1 MMKNRKKI
9 AIVAIA
15 ALVVLTL
22 IMSAVLRG
30 CSQEEQQDPTSSTGI
45 SQGEDKQPNDVTTKP
60 GEDTK
65 PGENTKPGDEVQDT
79 TPNETDSPG
88 PNNNKPGETEKP
100 GTGVEDPGTT
110 STTQPVKKTDP
121 ENGVDYTIPTNLRGT
136 AGDKL
141 STVSL
146 GDSNLVWLN
155 PDEKLSTN
163 KSQYEAKFE
172 ETSTKNEKVVTVM
185 ITVCKETPMEG
196 TDYTVPTNLKG
207 IVGDK
212 LSTVSLGDSNLIW
225 VNPDEVLTTNKT
237 RYEAK
242 FEATDTKGEL
252 VINVTVTV
260 SKKTP
265 IKGTDYSV
273 PTNLRGTAGSKLSTV
288 SLGNSHLVWVKPNET
303 LSIQKTEYEAKFVE
317 TDTMKEVTVMVK
329 VTVQRASSDDDNHG
343 GGGGGGTTNPPINPN
358 PPIGPGDDDDEG
370 SSSDNTQQGGGNGGN
385 GTTNP
390 GTGDS
395 GSGSGNGDSGDDDD
409 EGSSSDN
416 TQQGGGGNGGGG
428 TTNPGAGGSSG
439 GSGSSG
445 SGGSNDDD
453 EGSSSDSSEAGGAAD
468 DDDEGSSSDSSEVG
482 GGHGV
487 VNPGA
492 ASDEPEKENAFAPA
506 PAPSASTAIAD
517 DDDEGES
524 SETQQEGNT
533 TQNGEEAIKNL
544 GV

>member
-45 SQGEDKQPNDVTTKP
+45 SQGENKQPNDVTTKP

-121 ENGVDYTIPTNLRGT
+121 ENGVDYTIPTNLRGV

-141 STVSL
+141 SSVPL
-146 GDSNLVWLN
+146 GNNNLVWVN
-155 PDEKLSTN
+155 PNEVLSTN

-172 ETSTKNEKVVTVM
+172 ETSTKNEKVVTV
-185 ITVCKETPMEG
+185 TVTVSKRSPMEG

-252 VINVTVTV
+252 VINVTITV

-288 SLGNSHLVWVKPNET
+288 SLGNSHLVWVNPNET

-329 VTVQRASSDDDNHG
+329 VTVQRASSDDDDHG
-343 GGGGGGTTNPPINPN
+343 GGGDGGTTNPPINPN

-370 SSSDNTQQGGGNGGN
+370 SSSDNTQQGGGNGDG

>member
-1 MMKNRKKI
+1 M
-9 AIVAIA
+9 
-15 ALVVLTL
+15 
-22 IMSAVLRG
+22 
-30 CSQEEQQDPTSSTGI
+30 
-45 SQGEDKQPNDVTTKP
+45 
-60 GEDTK
+60 
-65 PGENTKPGDEVQDT
+65 
-79 TPNETDSPG
+79 
-88 PNNNKPGETEKP
+88 
-100 GTGVEDPGTT
+100 
-110 STTQPVKKTDP
+110 
-121 ENGVDYTIPTNLRGT
+121 
-136 AGDKL
+136 
-141 STVSL
+141 SL

-185 ITVCKETPMEG
+185 VTVCKETPMER

-329 VTVQRASSDDDNHG
+329 VTVQRAPSDDDDHG
-343 GGGGGGTTNPPINPN
+343 GGGGGGTTNPP
-358 PPIGPGDDDDEG
+358 
-370 SSSDNTQQGGGNGGN
+370 
-385 GTTNP
+385 
-390 GTGDS
+390 
-395 GSGSGNGDSGDDDD
+395 
-409 EGSSSDN
+409 
-416 TQQGGGGNGGGG
+416 
-428 TTNPGAGGSSG
+428 
-439 GSGSSG
+439 
-445 SGGSNDDD
+445 
-453 EGSSSDSSEAGGAAD
+453 
-468 DDDEGSSSDSSEVG
+468 
-482 GGHGV
+482 
-487 VNPGA
+487 VNPVDPDNPTVNPDNPTVNPDNPTVNPDNPTVNPDNPTVNPDNPTVNPDGPTVNPDGPTVNPDGPTVNPDGPTVNPDGPTVNPDGPTVNPDGPTVNPDGPTVNPDGPTVNPDGPTVNPDGPTVKPDGPTVNPDA
-492 ASDEPEKENAFAPA
+492 PTVSDGPMVNPDGPMVNPDVPAVNLDALLVIPEVPKIE
-506 PAPSASTAIAD
+506 I
-517 DDDEGES
+517 
-524 SETQQEGNT
+524 QE
-533 TQNGEEAIKNL
+533 
-544 GV
+544 